1 MKEVLVIGGGP
12 AGMMAAIM
20 AARHHNKVT
29 ILEKNNKLGK
39 KLYITGKGRC
49 NITNVSD
56 VEALLQSTL
65 VNNKFLYSAFYT
77 FDSYSL
83 IDFFQNLGLKTK
95 VERGNRAFPLSD
107 KSSDVIKTLQQEL
120 ERLDV
125 TVEINTEVTDIII
138 ESNKVKSVI
147 AKNKAYPCNKVIIA
161 TGGLSYAMTGSTGD
175 GYRFAEKAGHHITE
189 LTPGLVPIETKEKW
203 VTKLQGLSL
212 KNVKVRFTQALKG
225 KDKVLFEDFGEMLFT
240 HFGLSG
246 PLILSG
252 SSFLPKDHVK
262 GIKVVIDLKPSL
274 TAEQLDTRILRDFE
288 KYSRKQFS
296 NALDD
301 LLPQKLI
308 PVIIQLSGIEEVRKV
323 DQITKEE
330 RKTLVNLLKHL
341 ECTIESRRQFSEAI
355 ITRGGIDVKQIN
367 PNTMASKYVEGLY
380 FAGEVLDLDALTGG
394 FNLQIAFSTGYLAGI
409 SV

>member
-1 MKEVLVIGGGP
+1 MKEILVIGGGP

-20 AARHHNKVT
+20 AARNNHQVT
-29 ILEKNNKLGK
+29 VLEKNNKLGK

-49 NITNVSD
+49 NLTNVSD
-56 VEALLQSTL
+56 VETLLQSTL

-77 FDSYSL
+77 FDSYAL
-83 IDFFQNLGLKTK
+83 IEFFESLGLKTK
-95 VERGNRAFPLSD
+95 IERGNRAFPLSD
-107 KSSDVIKTLQQEL
+107 KSSDVIKAL
-120 ERLDV
+120 EKEMNVRGI
-125 TVEINTEVTDIII
+125 TVHLNTEVVDINI
-138 ESNKVKSVI
+138 ENKKVQSVI
-147 AKNKAYPCNKVIIA
+147 TKNIVYPCDKVIIA
-161 TGGLSYAMTGSTGD
+161 TGGLSYALTGSTGD
-175 GYRFAEKAGHHITE
+175 GFRFAEKAGHQVTE
-189 LTPGLVPIETKEKW
+189 LAPGLVPIETKEKW
-203 VTKLQGLSL
+203 VTRLQGLSL
-212 KNVKVRFTQALKG
+212 KNVKVQFLQSIKG
-225 KDKVLFEDFGEMLFT
+225 KEKVLYEDFGEMLFT

-252 SSFLPKDHVK
+252 SSYLPKGDVN
-262 GIKVVIDLKPSL
+262 GLKVSIDLKPSL
-274 TAEQLDTRILRDFE
+274 TCEQLDMRILRDFE

-296 NALDD
+296 NALGD

-308 PVIIQLSGIEEVRKV
+308 PIILELSGVEDTRKV

-330 RKTLVNLLKHL
+330 RKKLVDLLKHL
-341 ECTIESRRQFSEAI
+341 DCTIDCRRQFNEAI